1 MEQRGMFDV
10 ESRLEKTDGNGDPL
24 MKLNEL
30 IDWELFR
37 PELKRLRQR
46 TARTTLAASPMTWS

>member
-1 MEQRGMFDV
+1 MFDV